1 MPGLNHYSQ
10 SQITQNYENQ
20 TAFRIRRKQNEV
32 TQILGSN
39 GVNMTAFSLADSG
52 EFGILRMIVS
62 DVGRAVSA
70 LKEARFGISVTEVVC
85 FCCPNEPGALSI
97 VLDCLAREDVFIE
110 YMYAFSD
117 GDTARVVIRPTDL
130 DRCIEILT
138 RCKCNLLNRD
148 NLSQK

>member
-1 MPGLNHYSQ
+1 MKIKQLSVFV
-10 SQITQNYENQ
+10 ENK
-20 TAFRIRRKQNEV
+20 TGRINEV

-85 FCCPNEPGALSI
+85 FCCPNEPGALFHKFAFRLLI
-97 VLDCLAREDVFIE
+97 GNVDFIPHGGPPTPVL
-110 YMYAFSD
+110 
-117 GDTARVVIRPTDL
+117 
-130 DRCIEILT
+130 
-138 RCKCNLLNRD
+138 
-148 NLSQK
+148 

>member
-1 MPGLNHYSQ
+1 MGPVYGLLHPADQ
-10 SQITQNYENQ
+10 L
-20 TAFRIRRKQNEV
+20 
-32 TQILGSN
+32 LGL
-39 GVNMTAFSLADSG
+39 VLAVH
-52 EFGILRMIVS
+52 RP
-62 DVGRAVSA
+62 DVA
-70 LKEARFGISVTEVVC
+70 
-85 FCCPNEPGALSI
+85 NEPGALSI

>member
-1 MPGLNHYSQ
+1 MKIKQLSVFV
-10 SQITQNYENQ
+10 ENK
-20 TAFRIRRKQNEV
+20 TGRINEV

-85 FCCPNEPGALSI
+85 FCCPNDI
-97 VLDCLAREDVFIE
+97 
-110 YMYAFSD
+110 
-117 GDTARVVIRPTDL
+117 
-130 DRCIEILT
+130 CIDQCTPVPQKNPSAILPF
-138 RCKCNLLNRD
+138 
-148 NLSQK
+148 Q

>member
-1 MPGLNHYSQ
+1 MKIKQLSVFV
-10 SQITQNYENQ
+10 ENK
-20 TAFRIRRKQNEV
+20 TGRINEV

-62 DVGRAVSA
+62 DVERAVSA

-97 VLDCLAREDVFIE
+97 VLDKH
-110 YMYAFSD
+110 
-117 GDTARVVIRPTDL
+117 
-130 DRCIEILT
+130 IL
-138 RCKCNLLNRD
+138 
-148 NLSQK
+148 SG

>member
-1 MPGLNHYSQ
+1 
-10 SQITQNYENQ
+10 
-20 TAFRIRRKQNEV
+20 
-32 TQILGSN
+32 
-39 GVNMTAFSLADSG
+39 MTAFSLADSG

-62 DVGRAVSA
+62 DVERAVSA

-97 VLDCLAREDVFIE
+97 VLDCLARENVFIE

>member
-1 MPGLNHYSQ
+1 MNRS
-10 SQITQNYENQ
+10 
-20 TAFRIRRKQNEV
+20 AFN
-32 TQILGSN
+32 
-39 GVNMTAFSLADSG
+39 
-52 EFGILRMIVS
+52 
-62 DVGRAVSA
+62 
-70 LKEARFGISVTEVVC
+70 
-85 FCCPNEPGALSI
+85 
-97 VLDCLAREDVFIE
+97 VLDCLARRGCSFIE

>member
-1 MPGLNHYSQ
+1 MKIKQLSVFV
-10 SQITQNYENQ
+10 ENK
-20 TAFRIRRKQNEV
+20 TGRINEV

-97 VLDCLAREDVFIE
+97 VLDCLARENVFIE
-110 YMYAFSD
+110 YMYAFPT
-117 GDTARVVIRPTDL
+117 GIRPGWSSGRPTSTAVS
-130 DRCIEILT
+130 R
-138 RCKCNLLNRD
+138 
-148 NLSQK
+148 S